1 MGYISVCFILSPICN
16 VSLLVLS
23 GTTAIRELWVRW
35 GTGGFRSG
43 GLHNTLK
50 SGLGNKADC
59 LNPDSPTSEP
69 NSISSIVIWGEFPGG
84 PLVRTPCSQV
94 PRTRVPTLVRELT
107 SHKPYG
113 AAKKKMLSGNSNN
126 RITPCRV
133 DFSKGLANKTVEACV
148 LAVRTGPGWLRHLL
162 PARPWATPE
171 PTSSLPRF
179 PQL

>member
-1 MGYISVCFILSPICN
+1 M
-16 VSLLVLS
+16 
-23 GTTAIRELWVRW
+23 
-35 GTGGFRSG
+35 
-43 GLHNTLK
+43 LK

-113 AAKKKMLSGNSNN
+113 AAKKKNV
-126 RITPCRV
+126 IW
-133 DFSKGLANKTVEACV
+133 E
-148 LAVRTGPGWLRHLL
+148 
-162 PARPWATPE
+162 
-171 PTSSLPRF
+171 
-179 PQL
+179 